1 MEQAAASTLTL
12 STPMKGA
19 AMPTHVYQPLRNPP
33 SWWDRV
39 LVHPM
44 EMTVAFMAIA
54 FGAFVALSL
63 ITPDFIP
70 SKSMDRMPWPVVVLT
85 SGFIGTGGALALVG
99 LNWVG
104 DKVSLG
110 WALERFGWLLT
121 VAGFAAYSI
130 SVSWFYINSVFS
142 WLVPAFLGVG
152 SILRWW
158 SIVQIEKATRRT
170 IAEVK
175 GRDQ

>member
-1 MEQAAASTLTL
+1 
-12 STPMKGA
+12 
-19 AMPTHVYQPLRNPP
+19 MPTHVFQPLRNPP

-44 EMTVAFMAIA
+44 EMMIAATAII
-54 FGAFVALSL
+54 FGVLVALSL
-63 ITPDFIP
+63 VAPDFIP
-70 SKSMDRMPWPVVVLT
+70 SKSMDRMPWPVVILT
-85 SGFIGTGGALALVG
+85 SGFIGTGGTLALLG

-110 WALERFGWLLT
+110 WALERFGWLL
-121 VAGFAAYSI
+121 VLAGFISYSL
-130 SVSWFYINSVFS
+130 SVVWFYPRSVFS
-142 WLVPAFLGVG
+142 WLIPALLG
-152 SILRWW
+152 IAALLRWW
-158 SIVQIEKATRRT
+158 SILRIERATRQT